1 MDQKY
6 SLSLKHIEEYQISL
20 MERECSKNTISKYMR
35 DIRTFYK
42 YLPENKEI
50 SKACVV
56 EYKTYLST
64 NYKGTSA
71 NSMLVSINGLFSFL
85 GWQDCRVNLLRVQHS
100 TFREVEKELTK
111 AEYQRLL
118 EAAMKKKDER
128 LNLLLQTICS
138 TGIRVGEVRYITT
151 EALKKG
157 VALVVNKGKERQVLL
172 PEQLVILLRR
182 YCKKQH
188 IFSGSIFITR
198 TGRPLSRGNIW
209 AAMKQ
214 LSAAANVDPQKIFP
228 HNLRHLFALTYYRLE
243 KDIVRLADILGHA
256 SVDTTRIYTATS
268 NLEYIKSLTR
278 MGLCFSS

>member
-1 MDQKY
+1 MDQKIQFIT
-6 SLSLKHIEEYQISL
+6 KTHRGISDQFDGT
-20 MERECSKNTISKYMR
+20 ECSKNTISKYMR
-35 DIRTFYK
+35 DIRTFYE

-50 SKACVV
+50 SKACVM
-56 EYKTYLST
+56 EYKAYLST

-71 NSMLVSINGLFSFL
+71 NSMLVSINGLLSFL

-111 AEYQRLL
+111 TEYQRLL

-157 VALVVNKGKERQVLL
+157 VALVINKGKERQVLL
-172 PEQLVILLRR
+172 SNSWLYSCGAIV
-182 YCKKQH
+182 KSG